1 MYKTIGEQGSNCRIV
16 FNNKIWNSHV
26 VFSANIL
33 GVIIYNEFIRAILS
47 LYFVSYVPF
56 EIKCISPKIS
66 DFA

>member
-1 MYKTIGEQGSNCRIV
+1 M
-16 FNNKIWNSHV
+16 

-66 DFA
+66 DFAWIAATDLTKLNRILSETKTLAQV